1 MIKHYLEKELQDEL
15 AQSGFLLQFLD
26 QNVLDG
32 LWYWDL
38 QAPKKEW
45 MSPKFWQVLGYDPA
59 KKTHNPDEWQDII
72 HPDDLKIANENFE
85 KHLADETHPYDQVVR
100 YKHFDGHWV
109 WVRCRGQVIRDEAGK
124 PKRLLGVHTEL
135 TDYIQT
141 KHQLDETLK
150 EINHL
155 SKAKVQMFSNM
166 SHEFFTPLNA
176 ISGYTDL
183 VLVSTKEPDTIR
195 RLEIAKSQIV
205 HLTRLLQE
213 ILLFS
218 RLEAHQVK
226 PLEASFTMQMLFK
239 ELFSVDYFDR
249 IPPKIK
255 FLPMLFIPFNL
266 AFKADFV
273 RIVKVLEHLIE
284 NAIKFTKEG
293 CVELKI
299 EASPD
304 HPFDNWKSET
314 AWVRFSVID
323 QGIGIAEA
331 DRAAIFEPFNQVDN
345 SDGRAFG
352 GVGIGLSIVK
362 AFLTMMG
369 VELEIESE
377 LGKGSQF
384 SFVLP
389 LQRDPMNDAPP

>member
-1 MIKHYLEKELQDEL
+1 
-15 AQSGFLLQFLD
+15 
-26 QNVLDG
+26 
-32 LWYWDL
+32 
-38 QAPKKEW
+38 
-45 MSPKFWQVLGYDPA
+45 
-59 KKTHNPDEWQDII
+59 
-72 HPDDLKIANENFE
+72 
-85 KHLADETHPYDQVVR
+85 
-100 YKHFDGHWV
+100 
-109 WVRCRGQVIRDEAGK
+109 
-124 PKRLLGVHTEL
+124 
-135 TDYIQT
+135 
-141 KHQLDETLK
+141 
-150 EINHL
+150 
-155 SKAKVQMFSNM
+155 
-166 SHEFFTPLNA
+166 
-176 ISGYTDL
+176 
-183 VLVSTKEPDTIR
+183 
-195 RLEIAKSQIV
+195 
-205 HLTRLLQE
+205 
-213 ILLFS
+213 
-218 RLEAHQVK
+218 
-226 PLEASFTMQMLFK
+226 
-239 ELFSVDYFDR
+239 
-249 IPPKIK
+249 
-255 FLPMLFIPFNL
+255 
-266 AFKADFV
+266 
-273 RIVKVLEHLIE
+273 
-284 NAIKFTKEG
+284 